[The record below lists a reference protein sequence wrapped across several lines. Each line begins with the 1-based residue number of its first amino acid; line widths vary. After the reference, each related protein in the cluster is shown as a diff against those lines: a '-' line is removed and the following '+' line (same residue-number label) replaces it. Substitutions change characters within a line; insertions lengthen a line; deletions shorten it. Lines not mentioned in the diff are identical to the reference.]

1 MKWGAWSNRA
11 REEFSKMMRGLWT
24 AATGMTGQQTNLDVI
39 ANNLANVNTTG
50 FKKSRA
56 EFQDLLYQTHRYP
69 GTENAEGQ
77 QIPVGIQV
85 GMGTRPI
92 AIQKMFSQGDYV
104 QTGNPLDIAIEGEG
118 FFRIIRNDEEYY
130 TRDGSFKLDSEGT
143 IVDAEGNPLDPEFVV
158 PQEAVEIAIDSGG
171 NITALDEAGN
181 ELATGRITLVRFVN
195 PGGLYAMGKNLFRE
209 TGASGEAVEG
219 NPGEEGFGSIAQGFL
234 ENSNVDVVT
243 EMVSMIVAQRA
254 YEINSKAIQTS
265 DEMLS
270 IANNLKR

>member
-1 MKWGAWSNRA
+1 
-11 REEFSKMMRGLWT
+11 MMRSLWT
-24 AATGMTGQQTNLDVI
+24 AATGMTGEHTNLSVI
-39 ANNLANVNTTG
+39 SNNLANVNTYG

-69 GTENAEGQ
+69 GTETAAGQ

-104 QTGNPLDIAIEGEG
+104 KTDGRFDLAIEGEG
-118 FFRIIRNDEEYY
+118 FFRVLKNGVEYY
-130 TRDGSFKLDSEGT
+130 TRNGAWKLNSEGQ
-143 IVDAEGNPLDPEFVV
+143 IVDSDGNTLEPAVTV
-158 PQEAVEIAIDSGG
+158 PQEAIEVIVDSGG
-171 NITALDEAGN
+171 NISAVDQAGN
-181 ELATGRITLVRFVN
+181 VTDLGRISLVRFVN
-195 PGGLYAMGKNLFRE
+195 PSGLFATGKNLFSP
-209 TGASGEAVEG
+209 TPASGDPQEG
-219 NPGEEGFGSIAQGFL
+219 NPGEEGYGSIAQGFL
-234 ENSNVDVVT
+234 EMSNVDIVT

>member
-1 MKWGAWSNRA
+1 
-11 REEFSKMMRGLWT
+11 
-24 AATGMTGQQTNLDVI
+24 MTGQQTNLDVI

-104 QTGNPLDIAIEGEG
+104 QTGNPLDLAIEGEG
-118 FFRIIRNDEEYY
+118 FFRIIRNDEEFY
-130 TRDGSFKLDSEGT
+130 TRNGSFKLDSEGT

-158 PQEAVEIAIDSGG
+158 PEEAVEVAVDSGG

-195 PGGLYAMGKNLFRE
+195 PGGLYAMGKNLYRA